1 MILLDTHYFLW
12 LMEGDEK
19 VTKNPSLLKE
29 ISKSISKREIL
40 VSEISLWEIA
50 MLVSKGRIQIA
61 EPLESWLEKSI
72 NAPGIRAINLTPR
85 IIAESVNLP
94 GEFHSDPSDR
104 LIVASARVYTATL
117 VTLDQQILKYGQ
129 IGYVKVFREAL

>member
-12 LMEGDEK
+12 MMEGHEK
-19 VTKNPSLLKE
+19 VSKNPSLLKE
-29 ISKSISKREIL
+29 ISKRIAMREIL

-50 MLVSKGRIQIA
+50 MLQSKGRIQIS

-72 NAPGIRAINLTPR
+72 NAPGIRAINLSPK

-94 GEFHSDPSDR
+94 GDFHSDPSDR
-104 LIVASARVYTATL
+104 LIVASARVYGATL
-117 VTLDQQILKYGQ
+117 VTQDQQIKKYGKN
-129 IGYVKVFREAL
+129 GYIKVLY